1 MPTGVLF
8 ALGAYALYSCCD
20 AITKGLGYGL
30 SVYQIAFFTTLFCLA
45 PAIATTPKGENW
57 LTFWKARH
65 PYLLNLRGL
74 SGLIGNLCVI
84 YGFTTIPL
92 AEVYSIAFLAPIFI
106 VLISIRVLK
115 EQVSLT
121 RWVLLGVS
129 FLGVLVVVRP
139 GFREL
144 QLGHAA
150 IVLSAICGAV
160 TTSILRRIGA
170 EESRASLI
178 GVASAYILIANGAMM
193 LITGDMR
200 EINWQA
206 WVGLL
211 TIGGLGGTANL
222 MFIAATRRSP
232 ASAVA
237 PIQYTQIVWA
247 ILFGAIFYKEFP
259 VPVAYVGLALI
270 IVAGIF
276 NVISDGT
283 RIRIFSRL
291 SPSGAGPSLMRETMR
306 RETDAAMATMAA
318 NAVLESPIAGSG
330 EAAVDK

>member
-1 MPTGVLF
+1 MPAGVLF

-20 AITKGLGYGL
+20 AITKGLGAGL

-45 PAIATTPKGENW
+45 PAIATTPKGESW
-57 LTFWKARH
+57 LTFWKAKH
-65 PYLLNLRGL
+65 PFLLNLRGVT
-74 SGLIGNLCVI
+74 GLIGNLCVI

-106 VLISIRVLK
+106 VMISIQVLK
-115 EQVSLT
+115 EEVSPF
-121 RWVLLGVS
+121 RWLLLGTS
-129 FLGVLVVVRP
+129 FVGVLIVVRP

-144 QLGHAA
+144 QWGHAA

-160 TTSILRRIGA
+160 TTSVLRRISA
-170 EESRASLI
+170 EETRASLI
-178 GVASAYILIANGAMM
+178 GVASAYILVANGILM
-193 LITGDMR
+193 LVTGDIR
-200 EINWQA
+200 EISWQS

-222 MFIAATRRSP
+222 MFIAATRRAP

-247 ILFGAIFYKEFP
+247 ILFGAMFYKEFP
-259 VPVAYVGLALI
+259 VPIAYLGLALI
-270 IVAGIF
+270 VVAGIF
-276 NVISDGT
+276 NVVSVGT

-291 SPSGAGPSLMRETMR
+291 SPSGAGPALIGEESE
-306 RETDAAMATMAA
+306 AVA
-318 NAVLESPIAGSG
+318 AVLESSVVGATEIAGES
-330 EAAVDK
+330 